1 MADCPSVCACLC
13 VCPHRYHKL
22 TLTLLKASW
31 KRAQQLVAARADA
44 IRQVAKDMLA
54 AESEQ
59 LDGPAV
65 VKIIEVRGG
74 LCGTLL

>member
-1 MADCPSVCACLC
+1 M
-13 VCPHRYHKL
+13 CPHRYHKL